1 MYQLKWGVTNRP
13 SLAAIK
19 RKHSA
24 ENYLDTLEGTMDLT
38 RKDLALGIL
47 PKYYGFIL
55 ISGILTAS
63 AAIAQ
68 QFPDGPG
75 KETTLRLCSGC
86 HNADIVFQ
94 HRQGRDEWNAEIQK
108 MIASGAQGTPAQ
120 FNEVLTYLAASFGP
134 GQAPAGQQPAPGSQQ
149 AGGRRAAGG
158 PGGRAGG
165 RRGGFTQFTRPLA
178 PQDVLARG
186 KGLYETN
193 CASCHAPDLRGSE
206 NGTRLLRSLA
216 SLNDKHGE
224 LIGQA
229 VAEHNPKIVL
239 NQGDTVAVAEYIH
252 SVLATTGG
260 QGSPPGRNPVG
271 LKLDILVGDAK
282 AGERYFDKTCAP
294 CHSAVGDLKGLA
306 SKYPDPRSLQNA
318 WVAGTAAANPFG
330 GGRGGGGAG
339 NPVTVTMADGSKLE
353 GKLVRK
359 DDFLVI
365 LTLLDGTRRSIARH
379 DGVPK
384 VQVKDPNEAHKKMAL
399 ALDDPENKNLHD
411 VTAYLATLK

>member
-1 MYQLKWGVTNRP
+1 MYYRL
-13 SLAAIK
+13 
-19 RKHSA
+19 
-24 ENYLDTLEGTMDLT
+24 
-38 RKDLALGIL
+38 
-47 PKYYGFIL
+47 IL
-55 ISGILTAS
+55 ISALLGAW
-63 AAIAQ
+63 AAMAQ
-68 QFPDGPG
+68 QFPDGAG
-75 KETTLRLCSGC
+75 KETTQRVCSGC

-108 MIASGAQGTPAQ
+108 MIAAGAQGTPAQ
-120 FNEVLTYLAASFGP
+120 FTEILTYLAANF
-134 GQAPAGQQPAPGSQQ
+134 APGSAPARGPQGAMGTEQ
-149 AGGRRAAGG
+149 AAGGGRRGG
-158 PGGRAGG
+158 GGGGGGGRAGG

-178 PQDVLARG
+178 SQDVLARG
-186 KGLYETN
+186 RGLYETN
-193 CASCHAPDLRGSE
+193 CASCHASDMRGGDK
-206 NGTRLLRSLA
+206 GTRLLRSLT

-224 LIGQA
+224 LIGPAIAQ
-229 VAEHNPKIVL
+229 HNPKVVL
-239 NQGDTVAVAEYIH
+239 NEADSVAVAEYIH

-260 QGSPPGRNPVG
+260 QGSPPGRNPAG

-282 AGERYFDKTCAP
+282 AGARYFDSVCAR
-294 CHSAVGDLKGLA
+294 CHSTAGDLKGLA

-318 WVAGTAAANPFG
+318 WVAGAAAANPFG
-330 GGRGGGGAG
+330 FGRGGGGAG

-365 LTLLDGTRRSIARH
+365 LTLADGTRRSIARH

-384 VQVKDPNEAHKKMAL
+384 VEVKDPNEAHKQMAI

>member
-1 MYQLKWGVTNRP
+1 MTHGALRRP
-13 SLAAIK
+13 HGL
-19 RKHSA
+19 
-24 ENYLDTLEGTMDLT
+24 
-38 RKDLALGIL
+38 
-47 PKYYGFIL
+47 IL
-55 ISGILTAS
+55 ISALLGVS
-63 AAIAQ
+63 AAIGQ

-75 KETTLRLCSGC
+75 KDTTLRLCAGC

-94 HRQGRDEWNAEIQK
+94 HRQSRDEWNAEIQK
-108 MIASGAQGTPAQ
+108 MIAAGAQGTPAQ
-120 FNEVLTYLAASFGP
+120 FSEVLTYLASNFGP
-134 GQAPAGQQPAPGSQQ
+134 GSQPA
-149 AGGRRAAGG
+149 G
-158 PGGRAGG
+158 PGGRRGAPGGRGGG

-186 KGLYETN
+186 QGLYETN
-193 CASCHAPDLRGSE
+193 CASCHAPDFRGSAK
-206 NGTRLLRSLA
+206 GTSLLRSLA
-216 SLNDKHGE
+216 SLNDQHGE

-229 VAEHNPKIVL
+229 VAGHNPKIVL

-252 SVLATTGG
+252 SILATTGG

-282 AGERYFDKTCAP
+282 AGERYFDKVCAR
-294 CHSAVGDLKGLA
+294 CHSVAGDLKGLA
-306 SKYPDPRSLQNA
+306 QKYPDPRALQNA
-318 WVAGTAAANPFG
+318 WVGGAAAANPFG

-365 LTLLDGTRRSIARH
+365 LTLPDGTRRSIARH

-384 VQVKDPNEAHKKMAL
+384 VEVKDPNEAHKKMVL
-399 ALDDPENKNLHD
+399 ELDDPENKNLHD